1 MAVTQKK
8 GSFRRNVIATF
19 LVISV
24 ISLGV
29 TGFISLQFVDLIGGF
44 TTAQSSDALGV
55 QIQRNI
61 EITAEQNAEVIK
73 QKLQSAEGLV
83 KALAEE
89 CESLFD
95 SGSTFQPRE
104 DIYYDYF
111 FRDGAPAGTY
121 PADTHFEERYMINVS
136 WNYSSWY
143 YPESDSS
150 NYLTYYAANQ
160 DDIERASNLD
170 YMFQYVHQQLPEF
183 RWLYVG
189 FENNLWINYP
199 GSDVGGSDS
208 DRAAEPWYPTGDEFY
223 QEIRAGFGEM
233 VYYGPYLDPIDNVLL
248 MSIGRAVY
256 DDSNTL
262 LGIVAGD
269 ISIENIRTK
278 ILDVQVL
285 QTGYAALI
293 TGTGDILAHPAV
305 DDEVYE
311 RYDTQFGR
319 LPTLQEFEVDGTTSA
334 LTPVQINQIL
344 AGATGIIEFSKNGE
358 DYILAHTPVGVG
370 GYICI
375 IIVPVDEVQAAIP
388 VLQANI
394 QAANLQATTFIL
406 AITVAG
412 ILIAGAV
419 AILVANQITGPLQY
433 LMELATRNVS
443 AMIRKDSLDATDLQ
457 VDSSYMDKDDEIG
470 ELARAFQGMLDSIKE
485 DDSE

>member
-44 TTAQSSDALGV
+44 TTAQSSDALAT
-55 QIQRNI
+55 QIERNI
-61 EITAEQNAEVIK
+61 KIAAEQNADVIQ
-73 QKLQSAEGLV
+73 QKLESAEGLV
-83 KALAEE
+83 KAIAEE

-95 SGSTFQPRE
+95 SASTYLPRAN
-104 DIYYDYF
+104 IYYDYF
-111 FRDGAPAGTY
+111 FEYGAAGTY
-121 PADTHFEERYMINVS
+121 PADTHYEERYGINVS

-143 YPESDSS
+143 APETDSS
-150 NYLTYYAANQ
+150 DYMTYYAANQ
-160 DDIERASNLD
+160 DAIERVSNLD
-170 YMFQYVHQQLPEF
+170 FMFQYAHLQLPEF

-189 FENNLWINYP
+189 FENDLWINYP
-199 GSDVGGSDS
+199 GSDVGGSDT
-208 DRAAEPWYPTGDEFY
+208 DRAAEPWFPTGDEFY
-223 QEIRAGFGEM
+223 QEIRAGSGSM
-233 VYYGPYLDPIDNVLL
+233 VFYGPYLDPIDNVLL

-256 DDSNTL
+256 DDSDTL

-269 ISIENIRTK
+269 ISIESIRTK

-285 QTGYAALI
+285 ETGYAALI
-293 TGTGDILAHPAV
+293 TESGDILAHPDV

-311 RYDTQFGR
+311 RYDTQFAR

-334 LTPVQINQIL
+334 LTPVEINQIL
-344 AGATGIIEFSKNGE
+344 AGTTGIIEFSKDNE

-388 VLQANI
+388 LLEANI

-406 AITVAG
+406 MITAAG

-443 AMIRKDSLDATDLQ
+443 AMIRKDSLDTTDLQ
-457 VDSSYMDKDDEIG
+457 VDASYMDKDDEIG

-485 DDSE
+485 DESE